1 MLKSL
6 FISSFVI
13 IDQTQVDFEE
23 GMTALTGE
31 TGAGK
36 SIIINALEQL
46 CGARA
51 SSSLVRKGCKKAVIE
66 GVFDMNDHIE
76 RILDELNI
84 ACDDDLIITKEIMD
98 NGRSTIKINYRTVTN
113 SALKQIAPCLLD
125 IHSQYQTQEIFNVK
139 NHLKILQSFMN
150 HQDDALLSEYQKYY
164 FEYKKISQKIKKL
177 EHCEITVSESSTGLW
192 EIKPNKTPLKDFEYT
207 DEIIDSLEDELRM
220 MKNYE
225 SMHGYMTAFNEA
237 MSERQGALSQINDAL
252 GALGHMSDSETFSSL
267 YDEFYNEYYSMQ
279 DIVDRI
285 ETAFDSIDFDEYR
298 FNELQ
303 EELFTI
309 HRLQRKYGY
318 SCDDIY
324 QAQTELKEKLDASL
338 NREDVLADLNKQ
350 KDQSYKLAYQV
361 AEKLTALRE
370 EQGNIF
376 VDALEKELQDLYLP
390 NAKLKIDIKE
400 CNLNDTGKDD
410 ITFMVSM
417 NKGQAFTPLNETASG
432 GEISRLMLAIKTITM
447 SKTDINTLVF
457 DEIDTGV
464 SGKVADAIGQ
474 KMHSIALN
482 NQVLCITHLPQVA
495 IHADHHYAIKKQ
507 TQDEETYSSL
517 AVLDED
523 ERIEEIAKMLSGDVI
538 TPEAIENAKRLL
550 QG

>member
-13 IDQTQVDFEE
+13 IDQTTVDFDE

-51 SSSLVRKGCKKAVIE
+51 SSSLVRKGSKKAVIE
-66 GVFDMNDHIE
+66 GVFDMNDSIQK
-76 RILDELNI
+76 ILDELNI
-84 ACDDDLIITKEIMD
+84 DGDDDLIITKEILV

-113 SALKQIAPCLLD
+113 SALKRVAPYLLD

-150 HQDDALLSEYQKYY
+150 HQDDSLLSEYHKHY

-177 EHCEITVSESSTGLW
+177 EQEDLSDERIEYYQKQYD
-192 EIKPNKTPLKDFEYT
+192 ELKDFEYT
-207 DEIIDSLEDELRM
+207 DEIIDQLEEELRM

-225 SMHGYMTAFNEA
+225 SMHKYMTDFNGA
-237 MSERQGALSQINDAL
+237 MSDKQGALNQINDAL
-252 GALGHMSDSETFSSL
+252 SALGHMNDTESFSAL
-267 YDEFYNEYYSMQ
+267 YDEFYNQYYSMQ

-318 SCDDIY
+318 SVDDIY
-324 QAQTELKEKLDASL
+324 QSQTELKEKLDAAL

-350 KDQSYKLAYQV
+350 KDQAYHEAYQI
-361 AEKLTALRE
+361 ASKLTSLRE
-370 EQGNIF
+370 EQGLIF
-376 VDALEKELQDLYLP
+376 VDALEKELKDLYLP
-390 NAKLKIDIKE
+390 DAKLKVDIKE
-400 CNLNDTGKDD
+400 CSLSDTGKDD

-447 SKTDINTLVF
+447 NQNQMNTLVF

-464 SGKVADAIGQ
+464 SGKVADAIGL
-474 KMHSIALN
+474 KMHSISLN

-495 IHADHHYAIKKQ
+495 IHADHHYAIKKLSH
-507 TQDEETYSSL
+507 DEETYSTL
-517 AVLDED
+517 AVLSED
-523 ERIEEIAKMLSGDVI
+523 ERIEEIAKMLSGDVV
-538 TPEAIENAKRLL
+538 TAEAIDNAKRLL
-550 QG
+550 HG

>member
-1 MLKSL
+1 
-6 FISSFVI
+6 
-13 IDQTQVDFEE
+13 
-23 GMTALTGE
+23 
-31 TGAGK
+31 
-36 SIIINALEQL
+36 
-46 CGARA
+46 
-51 SSSLVRKGCKKAVIE
+51 
-66 GVFDMNDHIE
+66 
-76 RILDELNI
+76 
-84 ACDDDLIITKEIMD
+84 
-98 NGRSTIKINYRTVTN
+98 
-113 SALKQIAPCLLD
+113 
-125 IHSQYQTQEIFNVK
+125 
-139 NHLKILQSFMN
+139 MN
-150 HQDDALLSEYQKYY
+150 HQDDSLLSEYQKYY

-177 EHCEITVSESSTGLW
+177 EQEDLSDERIEYYQKQYD
-192 EIKPNKTPLKDFEYT
+192 ELKDFEYT
-207 DEIIDSLEDELRM
+207 DEMIDDLEEELKM

-225 SMHGYMTAFNEA
+225 SMHGYMNTFNEA
-237 MSERQGALSQINDAL
+237 MSERQGALSQINEAI
-252 GALGHMSDSETFSSL
+252 GALGHMSDNETFSSL
-267 YDEFYNEYYSMQ
+267 YDEFYNQYYSMQ

-318 SCDDIY
+318 SVDDIY
-324 QAQTELKEKLDASL
+324 QAQTELKEKLEASL

-350 KDQSYKLAYQV
+350 KDKAYQE
-361 AEKLTALRE
+361 AYQIATKLTSLRE
-370 EQGNIF
+370 EQGLLF
-376 VDALEKELQDLYLP
+376 VETLEKELKDLYLP
-390 NAKLKIDIKE
+390 DAKLKVDIKE

-432 GEISRLMLAIKTITM
+432 GEISRLMLGIKTITM
-447 SKTDINTLVF
+447 NQNQMNTLVF

-474 KMHSIALN
+474 KMHSISLN

-495 IHADHHYAIKKQ
+495 IHADHHYAIKKL
-507 TQDEETYSSL
+507 TKDDETFSTL
-517 AVLDED
+517 AVLGED

-538 TPEAIENAKRLL
+538 TPEAIDNAKRLL

>member
-13 IDQTQVDFEE
+13 IDQTTVDFDE

-36 SIIINALEQL
+36 SIVINALEQL

-51 SSSLVRKGCKKAVIE
+51 SSSLVRKGSKKAVIE
-66 GVFDMNDHIE
+66 GVFDMNDSIQK
-76 RILDELNI
+76 ILDELNI
-84 ACDDDLIITKEIMD
+84 DGDDDLIITKEILD

-113 SALKQIAPCLLD
+113 SALKQVAPYLLD

-150 HQDDALLSEYQKYY
+150 HQDDSLLSEYHKHY

-177 EHCEITVSESSTGLW
+177 EQEDLSDERIEYYQKQYD
-192 EIKPNKTPLKDFEYT
+192 ELKDFEYT
-207 DEIIDSLEDELRM
+207 DEIIDQLEEELRM

-225 SMHGYMTAFNEA
+225 SMHKYMTDFNGA
-237 MSERQGALSQINDAL
+237 MSDKQGALNQINDAL
-252 GALGHMSDSETFSSL
+252 SALGHMNDTESFSAL
-267 YDEFYNEYYSMQ
+267 YDEFYNQYYSMQ

-318 SCDDIY
+318 SVDDIY
-324 QAQTELKEKLDASL
+324 QAQTELKEKLDAAL

-350 KDQSYKLAYQV
+350 KDQAYHEAYQI
-361 AEKLTALRE
+361 ASKLTSLRE
-370 EQGNIF
+370 EQGLIF
-376 VDALEKELQDLYLP
+376 VDALEKELKDLYLP
-390 NAKLKIDIKE
+390 DAKLKVDIKE
-400 CNLNDTGKDD
+400 CSLSDTGKDD

-447 SKTDINTLVF
+447 NQNQMNTLVF

-464 SGKVADAIGQ
+464 SGKVADAIGL
-474 KMHSIALN
+474 KMHSISLN

-495 IHADHHYAIKKQ
+495 IHADHHYAIKKLSH
-507 TQDEETYSSL
+507 DEETYSTL
-517 AVLDED
+517 AVLSED
-523 ERIEEIAKMLSGDVI
+523 ERIEEIAKMLSGDVV
-538 TPEAIENAKRLL
+538 TAEAIDNAKRLL
-550 QG
+550 HG

>member
-13 IDQTQVDFEE
+13 IDQTTVDFDE

-51 SSSLVRKGCKKAVIE
+51 SSSLVRKGSKKAVIE
-66 GVFDMNDHIE
+66 GVFDMNDSIQKV
-76 RILDELNI
+76 LDELNI
-84 ACDDDLIITKEIMD
+84 DGDDDLIITKEILD

-113 SALKQIAPCLLD
+113 SALKQVAPYLLD

-150 HQDDALLSEYQKYY
+150 HQDDSLLSEYHKHY

-177 EHCEITVSESSTGLW
+177 EQEDLSDERIEYYQKQYD
-192 EIKPNKTPLKDFEYT
+192 ELKDFEYT
-207 DEIIDSLEDELRM
+207 DEIIDQLEEELRM

-225 SMHGYMTAFNEA
+225 SMHKYMTDFNEA
-237 MSERQGALSQINDAL
+237 MSDKQGALNQINDAL
-252 GALGHMSDSETFSSL
+252 SALGHMNDTESFSAL
-267 YDEFYNEYYSMQ
+267 YDEFYNQYYSMQ
-279 DIVDRI
+279 DIVDCI

-318 SCDDIY
+318 SVDDIY
-324 QAQTELKEKLDASL
+324 QAQTELKEKLDAAL

-350 KDQSYKLAYQV
+350 KDQAYHEAYQI
-361 AEKLTALRE
+361 ASKLTSLRE
-370 EQGNIF
+370 EQGLIF
-376 VDALEKELQDLYLP
+376 VDTLEKELKDLYLP
-390 NAKLKIDIKE
+390 DAKLKVDIKE
-400 CNLNDTGKDD
+400 CSLSDTGKDD

-447 SKTDINTLVF
+447 NQNQMNTLVF

-464 SGKVADAIGQ
+464 SGKVADAIGL
-474 KMHSIALN
+474 KMHSISLN

-495 IHADHHYAIKKQ
+495 IHADHHYAIKKSSH
-507 TQDEETYSSL
+507 DEETYSTL
-517 AVLDED
+517 AVLSED
-523 ERIEEIAKMLSGDVI
+523 ERIEEIAKMLSGDVV
-538 TPEAIENAKRLL
+538 TAEAIDNAKRLL
-550 QG
+550 HG

>member
-13 IDQTQVDFEE
+13 IDQTTVDFDE
-23 GMTALTGE
+23 GMMVLTGE

-51 SSSLVRKGCKKAVIE
+51 SSSLVRKGSKKAVIE
-66 GVFDMNDHIE
+66 GVFDMNDSIQK
-76 RILDELNI
+76 ILDELNI
-84 ACDDDLIITKEIMD
+84 DGDDDLIITKEILD

-113 SALKQIAPCLLD
+113 SALKQVAPYLLD

-150 HQDDALLSEYQKYY
+150 HQDDSLLSEYHKHY

-177 EHCEITVSESSTGLW
+177 EQEDLSDERIEYYQKQYD
-192 EIKPNKTPLKDFEYT
+192 ELKDFEYT
-207 DEIIDSLEDELRM
+207 DEIIDQLEEELRM

-225 SMHGYMTAFNEA
+225 SMHKYMTDFNEA
-237 MSERQGALSQINDAL
+237 MSDKQGALNQINDAL
-252 GALGHMSDSETFSSL
+252 SALGHMNDTESFSAL
-267 YDEFYNEYYSMQ
+267 YDEFYNQYYSMQ

-285 ETAFDSIDFDEYR
+285 GTAFDSIDFDEYR

-318 SCDDIY
+318 SVDDIY
-324 QAQTELKEKLDASL
+324 QAQTELKEKLDAAL

-350 KDQSYKLAYQV
+350 KDQAYHEAYQI
-361 AEKLTALRE
+361 ASKLTSLRE
-370 EQGNIF
+370 EQGLIF
-376 VDALEKELQDLYLP
+376 VDTLEKELKDLYLP
-390 NAKLKIDIKE
+390 DAKLKVDIKE
-400 CNLNDTGKDD
+400 CSLSDTGKDD

-447 SKTDINTLVF
+447 NQNQMNTLVF

-464 SGKVADAIGQ
+464 SGKVADAIGL
-474 KMHSIALN
+474 KMHSISLN

-495 IHADHHYAIKKQ
+495 IHADHHYAIKKSSH
-507 TQDEETYSSL
+507 DEETYSTL
-517 AVLDED
+517 AVLSED
-523 ERIEEIAKMLSGDVI
+523 ERIEEIAKMLSGDVV
-538 TPEAIENAKRLL
+538 TAEAIDNAKRLL
-550 QG
+550 HG

>member
-13 IDQTQVDFEE
+13 IDQTTVDFDE

-51 SSSLVRKGCKKAVIE
+51 SSSLVRKGSKKAVIE
-66 GVFDMNDHIE
+66 GVFDMNDSIQK
-76 RILDELNI
+76 ILDELNI
-84 ACDDDLIITKEIMD
+84 DGDDDLIITKEILD

-113 SALKQIAPCLLD
+113 SALKQVAPYLLD

-150 HQDDALLSEYQKYY
+150 HQDDSLLSEYHKHY

-177 EHCEITVSESSTGLW
+177 EQEDLSDERIEYYQKQYD
-192 EIKPNKTPLKDFEYT
+192 ELKDFEYT
-207 DEIIDSLEDELRM
+207 DEIIDQLEEELRM

-225 SMHGYMTAFNEA
+225 SMHKYMTDFNEA
-237 MSERQGALSQINDAL
+237 MSDKQGALNQINDAL
-252 GALGHMSDSETFSSL
+252 SALGHMNDTESFSAL
-267 YDEFYNEYYSMQ
+267 YDEFYNQYYSMQ

-285 ETAFDSIDFDEYR
+285 GTAFDSIDFDEYR

-318 SCDDIY
+318 SVDDIY
-324 QAQTELKEKLDASL
+324 QAQTELKEKLDAAL

-350 KDQSYKLAYQV
+350 KDQAYHEAYQI
-361 AEKLTALRE
+361 ASKLTSLRE
-370 EQGNIF
+370 EQGLIF
-376 VDALEKELQDLYLP
+376 VDTLEKELKDLYLP
-390 NAKLKIDIKE
+390 DAKLKVDIKE
-400 CNLNDTGKDD
+400 CSLSDIGKDD

-432 GEISRLMLAIKTITM
+432 GEISRLMLGIKTITM
-447 SKTDINTLVF
+447 NQNQMNTLVF

-464 SGKVADAIGQ
+464 SGKVADAIGL
-474 KMHSIALN
+474 KMHSISLN

-495 IHADHHYAIKKQ
+495 IHADHHYAIKKSSH
-507 TQDEETYSSL
+507 DEETYSTL
-517 AVLDED
+517 AVLSED
-523 ERIEEIAKMLSGDVI
+523 ERIEEIAKMLSGDVV
-538 TPEAIENAKRLL
+538 TAEAIDNAKRLL
-550 QG
+550 HG

>member
-13 IDQTQVDFEE
+13 IDQTTVDFDE

-51 SSSLVRKGCKKAVIE
+51 SSSLVRKGSKKAVIE
-66 GVFDMNDHIE
+66 GVFDMNDSIQK
-76 RILDELNI
+76 ILDELNI
-84 ACDDDLIITKEIMD
+84 DGDDDLIITKEILD

-113 SALKQIAPCLLD
+113 SALKQVAPYLLD

-150 HQDDALLSEYQKYY
+150 HQDGSLLSEYHKHY

-177 EHCEITVSESSTGLW
+177 EQEDLSDERIEYYQKQYD
-192 EIKPNKTPLKDFEYT
+192 ELKDFEYT
-207 DEIIDSLEDELRM
+207 DEIIDQLEEELRM

-225 SMHGYMTAFNEA
+225 SMHKYMTDFNEA
-237 MSERQGALSQINDAL
+237 MSDKQGALNQINDAL
-252 GALGHMSDSETFSSL
+252 SALGHMNDTESFSAL
-267 YDEFYNEYYSMQ
+267 YDEFYNQYYSMQ

-318 SCDDIY
+318 SVDDIY
-324 QAQTELKEKLDASL
+324 QAQTELKEKLDAAL

-350 KDQSYKLAYQV
+350 KNQAYHEAYQI
-361 AEKLTALRE
+361 ASKLTSLRE
-370 EQGNIF
+370 EQGLIF
-376 VDALEKELQDLYLP
+376 VDTLEKELKDLYLP
-390 NAKLKIDIKE
+390 DAKLKVDIKE
-400 CNLNDTGKDD
+400 CSLSDTGKDD

-447 SKTDINTLVF
+447 NQNQMNTLVF

-464 SGKVADAIGQ
+464 SGKVADAIGL
-474 KMHSIALN
+474 KMHSISLN

-495 IHADHHYAIKKQ
+495 IHADHHYAIKKSSH
-507 TQDEETYSSL
+507 DEETYSTL
-517 AVLDED
+517 AVLSED
-523 ERIEEIAKMLSGDVI
+523 ERIEEIAKMLSGDVV
-538 TPEAIENAKRLL
+538 TAEAIDNAKRLL
-550 QG
+550 HG

>member
-13 IDQTQVDFEE
+13 IDQTTVDFEE

-51 SSSLVRKGCKKAVIE
+51 SSSLVRKGSKKAVIE
-66 GVFDMNDHIE
+66 GVFDMNDSIQT
-76 RILDELNI
+76 ILDELNI
-84 ACDDDLIITKEIMD
+84 EADDDLVITKEIMD

-113 SALKQIAPCLLD
+113 SALKQVAPCLLD

-150 HQDDALLSEYQKYY
+150 YQDDSLLSEYQKRY

-177 EHCEITVSESSTGLW
+177 EQEDLGDERIEYYQKQYD
-192 EIKPNKTPLKDFEYT
+192 ELKDFEYT
-207 DEIIDSLEDELRM
+207 DEMIDDLEEELKM

-225 SMHGYMTAFNEA
+225 SMHGYMNTFNEA
-237 MSERQGALSQINDAL
+237 MSERQGALSQINEAI
-252 GALGHMSDSETFSSL
+252 GALGHMSDNETFSSL
-267 YDEFYNEYYSMQ
+267 YDEFYNQYYSMQ
-279 DIVDRI
+279 DIVERI

-318 SCDDIY
+318 SVDDIY
-324 QAQTELKEKLDASL
+324 QAQTELKEKLEASL
-338 NREDVLADLNKQ
+338 NREDVLAGLNKQ
-350 KDQSYKLAYQV
+350 KDKAYQE
-361 AEKLTALRE
+361 AYQIATKLTSLRE
-370 EQGNIF
+370 EQGLLF
-376 VDALEKELQDLYLP
+376 VETLEKELKDLYLP
-390 NAKLKIDIKE
+390 DAKLKVDIRE

-432 GEISRLMLAIKTITM
+432 GEISRLMLGIKTITM
-447 SKTDINTLVF
+447 SQTNINTLVF

-474 KMHSIALN
+474 KMHSISLN

-495 IHADHHYAIKKQ
+495 IHADHHYAIKKL
-507 TQDEETYSSL
+507 TKDDETFSTL
-517 AVLDED
+517 AVLSED

-538 TPEAIENAKRLL
+538 TPEAIDNAKRLL

>member
-13 IDQTQVDFEE
+13 IDQTTVDFDE

-51 SSSLVRKGCKKAVIE
+51 SSSLVRKGSKKAVIE
-66 GVFDMNDHIE
+66 GVFDMNDSIQK
-76 RILDELNI
+76 ILDELNI
-84 ACDDDLIITKEIMD
+84 DGDDDLIITKEILD

-113 SALKQIAPCLLD
+113 SALKQVAPYLLD

-150 HQDDALLSEYQKYY
+150 HQDDSLISEYHKHY

-177 EHCEITVSESSTGLW
+177 EQEDLSDERIEYYQKQYD
-192 EIKPNKTPLKDFEYT
+192 ELKDFEYT
-207 DEIIDSLEDELRM
+207 DEIIDQLEEELRM

-225 SMHGYMTAFNEA
+225 SMHKYMTDFNGA
-237 MSERQGALSQINDAL
+237 MSDKQGALNQINDAL
-252 GALGHMSDSETFSSL
+252 SALGHMNDTESFSAL
-267 YDEFYNEYYSMQ
+267 YDEFYNQYYSMQ

-318 SCDDIY
+318 SVDDIY
-324 QAQTELKEKLDASL
+324 QAQTELKEKLDAAL

-350 KDQSYKLAYQV
+350 KDQAYHEAYQI
-361 AEKLTALRE
+361 ASKLTSLRE
-370 EQGNIF
+370 EQGLIF
-376 VDALEKELQDLYLP
+376 VDALEKELKDLYLP
-390 NAKLKIDIKE
+390 DAKLKVDIKE
-400 CNLNDTGKDD
+400 CSLSDTGKDD

-447 SKTDINTLVF
+447 NQNQMNTLVF

-464 SGKVADAIGQ
+464 SGKVADAIGL
-474 KMHSIALN
+474 KMHSISLN

-495 IHADHHYAIKKQ
+495 IHADHHYAIKKLSH
-507 TQDEETYSSL
+507 DEETYSTL
-517 AVLDED
+517 AVLSED
-523 ERIEEIAKMLSGDVI
+523 ERIEEIAKMLSGDVV
-538 TPEAIENAKRLL
+538 TAEAIDNAKRLL
-550 QG
+550 HG

>member
-13 IDQTQVDFEE
+13 IDQTTVDFDE

-51 SSSLVRKGCKKAVIE
+51 SSSLVRKGSKKAVIE
-66 GVFDMNDHIE
+66 GVFDMNDSIQK
-76 RILDELNI
+76 ILDELNI
-84 ACDDDLIITKEIMD
+84 DGDDDLIITKEILD

-113 SALKQIAPCLLD
+113 SALKQVAPYLLD

-150 HQDDALLSEYQKYY
+150 HQDDSLLSEYHKHY

-177 EHCEITVSESSTGLW
+177 EQEDLSDERIEYYQKQYD
-192 EIKPNKTPLKDFEYT
+192 ELKDFEYT
-207 DEIIDSLEDELRM
+207 DEIIDQLEEELRM

-225 SMHGYMTAFNEA
+225 SMHKYMTDFNEA
-237 MSERQGALSQINDAL
+237 MSDKQGALNQINDAL
-252 GALGHMSDSETFSSL
+252 SAIGHMNDTESFSAL
-267 YDEFYNEYYSMQ
+267 YDEFYNQYYSMQ

-285 ETAFDSIDFDEYR
+285 GTAFDSIDFDEYR

-318 SCDDIY
+318 SVDDIY
-324 QAQTELKEKLDASL
+324 QAQTELKEKLDAAL

-350 KDQSYKLAYQV
+350 KDQAYHEAYQI
-361 AEKLTALRE
+361 ASKLTSLRE
-370 EQGNIF
+370 EQGLIF
-376 VDALEKELQDLYLP
+376 VDTLEKELKDLYLP
-390 NAKLKIDIKE
+390 DAKLKVDIKE
-400 CNLNDTGKDD
+400 CSLSDTGKDD

-447 SKTDINTLVF
+447 NQNQMNTLVF

-464 SGKVADAIGQ
+464 SGKVADAIGL
-474 KMHSIALN
+474 KMHSISLN

-495 IHADHHYAIKKQ
+495 IHADHHYAIKKSSH
-507 TQDEETYSSL
+507 DEETYSTL
-517 AVLDED
+517 AVLSED
-523 ERIEEIAKMLSGDVI
+523 ERIEEIAKMLSGDVV
-538 TPEAIENAKRLL
+538 TAEAIDNAKRLL
-550 QG
+550 HG

>member
-13 IDQTQVDFEE
+13 IDQTTVDFDE

-51 SSSLVRKGCKKAVIE
+51 SSSLVRKGSKKAVIE
-66 GVFDMNDHIE
+66 GVFDMNDSIQKV
-76 RILDELNI
+76 LDELNI
-84 ACDDDLIITKEIMD
+84 DGDDDLIITKEILD

-113 SALKQIAPCLLD
+113 SALKQVAPYLLD

-150 HQDDALLSEYQKYY
+150 HQDDSLLSEYHKHY

-177 EHCEITVSESSTGLW
+177 EQEDLSDERIEYYQKQYD
-192 EIKPNKTPLKDFEYT
+192 ELKDFEYT
-207 DEIIDSLEDELRM
+207 DEIIDQLEEELRM

-225 SMHGYMTAFNEA
+225 SMHKYMTDFNEA
-237 MSERQGALSQINDAL
+237 MSDKQGALNQINDAL
-252 GALGHMSDSETFSSL
+252 SALGHMNDTESFSAL
-267 YDEFYNEYYSMQ
+267 YDEFYNQYYSMQ

-285 ETAFDSIDFDEYR
+285 ETSFDSIDFDEYR

-318 SCDDIY
+318 SVDDIY
-324 QAQTELKEKLDASL
+324 QAQTELKEKLDAAL

-350 KDQSYKLAYQV
+350 KDQAYHEAYQI
-361 AEKLTALRE
+361 ASKLTSLRE
-370 EQGNIF
+370 EQGLIF
-376 VDALEKELQDLYLP
+376 VDTLEKELKDLYLP
-390 NAKLKIDIKE
+390 DAKLKVDIKE
-400 CNLNDTGKDD
+400 CSLSDTGKDD

-447 SKTDINTLVF
+447 NQNQMNTLVF

-464 SGKVADAIGQ
+464 SGKVADAIGL
-474 KMHSIALN
+474 KMHSISLN

-495 IHADHHYAIKKQ
+495 IHADHHYAIKKSSH
-507 TQDEETYSSL
+507 DEETYSTL
-517 AVLDED
+517 AVLSED
-523 ERIEEIAKMLSGDVI
+523 ERIEEIAKMLSGDVV
-538 TPEAIENAKRLL
+538 TAEAIDNAKRLL
-550 QG
+550 HG

>member
-13 IDQTQVDFEE
+13 IDQTTVDFEE

-51 SSSLVRKGCKKAVIE
+51 SSSLVRKGSKKAVIE
-66 GVFDMNDHIE
+66 GVFDMNDSIQT
-76 RILDELNI
+76 ILDELNI
-84 ACDDDLIITKEIMD
+84 EADDDDDLVITKEIMD

-113 SALKQIAPCLLD
+113 SALKQVAPCLLD

-139 NHLKILQSFMN
+139 NHLKILQLFMN
-150 HQDDALLSEYQKYY
+150 HQDDSLLSEYQKYY

-177 EHCEITVSESSTGLW
+177 EQEDLSDERIEYYQKQYD
-192 EIKPNKTPLKDFEYT
+192 ELKDFEYT
-207 DEIIDSLEDELRM
+207 DEMIDDLEEELKM

-225 SMHGYMTAFNEA
+225 SMHGYMNSFNEA
-237 MSERQGALSQINDAL
+237 MSERQGALSQINEAV
-252 GALGHMSDSETFSSL
+252 GALGHMSDNETFSSL
-267 YDEFYNEYYSMQ
+267 YDEFYNQYYSMQ

-318 SCDDIY
+318 SVDDIY
-324 QAQTELKEKLDASL
+324 QAQTELKEKLEASL

-350 KDQSYKLAYQV
+350 KDKAYQE
-361 AEKLTALRE
+361 AYQIATKLTSLRE
-370 EQGNIF
+370 EQGLLF
-376 VDALEKELQDLYLP
+376 VETLEKELKDLYLP
-390 NAKLKIDIKE
+390 DAKLKVDIKE
-400 CNLNDTGKDD
+400 CNLNDIGKDN

-432 GEISRLMLAIKTITM
+432 GEISRLMLGIKTITM
-447 SKTDINTLVF
+447 NQNQMNTLVF

-474 KMHSIALN
+474 KMHSISLN

-495 IHADHHYAIKKQ
+495 IHADHHYAIKKL
-507 TQDEETYSSL
+507 TKDDETFSTL
-517 AVLDED
+517 AVLSED

-538 TPEAIENAKRLL
+538 TPEAIDNAKRLL

>member
-13 IDQTQVDFEE
+13 IDQTTVDFKE

-51 SSSLVRKGCKKAVIE
+51 SSSLVRKGSKKAVIE
-66 GVFDMNDHIE
+66 GVFDMNDSIQS
-76 RILDELNI
+76 ILDELNI
-84 ACDDDLIITKEIMD
+84 EADDDLVITKEIMD

-113 SALKQIAPCLLD
+113 SALKQVAPCLLD
-125 IHSQYQTQEIFNVK
+125 IHSQYQTQEIFSVK

-150 HQDDALLSEYQKYY
+150 HQDDSLLSEYQKHY
-164 FEYKKISQKIKKL
+164 FEYKKISQKIRKL
-177 EHCEITVSESSTGLW
+177 EQEDLSDERIEYYQKQYD
-192 EIKPNKTPLKDFEYT
+192 ELKDFEYT
-207 DEIIDSLEDELRM
+207 DEMIDDLEEELRM

-225 SMHGYMTAFNEA
+225 SMHGYMNTFNEA
-237 MSERQGALSQINDAL
+237 MSERQGALSQINEAL
-252 GALGHMSDSETFSSL
+252 GALGHMSDNETFSSL
-267 YDEFYNEYYSMQ
+267 YDEFYNQYYSMQ

-318 SCDDIY
+318 SVDDIY
-324 QAQTELKEKLDASL
+324 QAQTELKEKLEASL

-350 KDQSYKLAYQV
+350 KEESYQAAYKV
-361 AEKLTALRE
+361 AQKLTALRE
-370 EQGNIF
+370 EQGFIF
-376 VDALEKELQDLYLP
+376 VDVLEKELKDLYLP
-390 NAKLKIDIKE
+390 DAKLKVDIKE
-400 CNLNDTGKDD
+400 CNLNDTGKDE

-432 GEISRLMLAIKTITM
+432 GEISRLMLGIKTITM
-447 SKTDINTLVF
+447 NQNQMNTLVF

-474 KMHSIALN
+474 KMHSISLN

-495 IHADHHYAIKKQ
+495 IHADHHYAIKKL
-507 TQDEETYSSL
+507 TKDDETFSTL
-517 AVLDED
+517 AVLSKD

-538 TPEAIENAKRLL
+538 TPEAIDNAKRLL

>member
-13 IDQTQVDFEE
+13 IDQTTVDFDE

-51 SSSLVRKGCKKAVIE
+51 SSSLVRKGSKKAVIE
-66 GVFDMNDHIE
+66 GVFDMNDSIQK
-76 RILDELNI
+76 ILDELNI
-84 ACDDDLIITKEIMD
+84 DGDDDLIITKEILD
-98 NGRSTIKINYRTVTN
+98 SGRSTIKINYRTVTN
-113 SALKQIAPCLLD
+113 SALKQVAPYLLD

-150 HQDDALLSEYQKYY
+150 HQDDSLLSEYHKHY

-177 EHCEITVSESSTGLW
+177 EQEDLSDERIEYYQKQYD
-192 EIKPNKTPLKDFEYT
+192 ELKDFEYT
-207 DEIIDSLEDELRM
+207 DEIIDQLEEELRM

-225 SMHGYMTAFNEA
+225 SMHKYMTDFNEA
-237 MSERQGALSQINDAL
+237 MSDKQGALNQINDAL
-252 GALGHMSDSETFSSL
+252 SALGHMNDTESFSAL
-267 YDEFYNEYYSMQ
+267 YDEFYNQYYSMQ

-285 ETAFDSIDFDEYR
+285 GTAFDSIDFDEYR

-318 SCDDIY
+318 SVDDIY
-324 QAQTELKEKLDASL
+324 QAQTELKEKLDAAL

-350 KDQSYKLAYQV
+350 KDQAYHEAYQI
-361 AEKLTALRE
+361 ASKLTSLRE
-370 EQGNIF
+370 EQGLIF
-376 VDALEKELQDLYLP
+376 VDTLEKELKDLYLP
-390 NAKLKIDIKE
+390 DAKLKVDIKE
-400 CNLNDTGKDD
+400 CSLSDTGKDD

-447 SKTDINTLVF
+447 NQNQMNTLVF

-464 SGKVADAIGQ
+464 SGKVADAIGL
-474 KMHSIALN
+474 KMHSISLN

-495 IHADHHYAIKKQ
+495 IHADHHYAIKKSSH
-507 TQDEETYSSL
+507 DEETYSTL
-517 AVLDED
+517 AVLSED
-523 ERIEEIAKMLSGDVI
+523 ERIEEIAKMLSGDVV
-538 TPEAIENAKRLL
+538 TAEAIDNAKRLL
-550 QG
+550 HG

>member
-13 IDQTQVDFEE
+13 IDQTTVDFDE

-51 SSSLVRKGCKKAVIE
+51 SSSLVRKGSKKAVIE
-66 GVFDMNDHIE
+66 GVFDMNNSIQK
-76 RILDELNI
+76 ILDELNI
-84 ACDDDLIITKEIMD
+84 DGDDDLIITKEILD

-113 SALKQIAPCLLD
+113 SALKQVAPYLLD

-150 HQDDALLSEYQKYY
+150 HQDDSLLSEYHKHY

-177 EHCEITVSESSTGLW
+177 EQEDLSDERIEYYQKQYD
-192 EIKPNKTPLKDFEYT
+192 ELKDFEYT
-207 DEIIDSLEDELRM
+207 DEIIDQLEEELRM

-225 SMHGYMTAFNEA
+225 SMHKYMTDFNGA
-237 MSERQGALSQINDAL
+237 MSDKQGALNQINDAL
-252 GALGHMSDSETFSSL
+252 SALGHMNDTESFSAL
-267 YDEFYNEYYSMQ
+267 YDEFYNQYYSMQ

-318 SCDDIY
+318 SVDDIY
-324 QAQTELKEKLDASL
+324 QAQTELKEKLDAAL

-350 KDQSYKLAYQV
+350 KDQAYHEAYQI
-361 AEKLTALRE
+361 ASKLTSLRE
-370 EQGNIF
+370 EQGLIF
-376 VDALEKELQDLYLP
+376 VDALEKELKDLYLP
-390 NAKLKIDIKE
+390 DAKLKVDIKE
-400 CNLNDTGKDD
+400 CSLSDTGKDD

-447 SKTDINTLVF
+447 NQNQMNTLVF

-464 SGKVADAIGQ
+464 SGKVADAIGL
-474 KMHSIALN
+474 KMHSISLN

-495 IHADHHYAIKKQ
+495 IHADHHYAIKKLSH
-507 TQDEETYSSL
+507 DEETYSTL
-517 AVLDED
+517 AVLSED
-523 ERIEEIAKMLSGDVI
+523 ERIEEIAKMLSGDVV
-538 TPEAIENAKRLL
+538 TAEAIDNAKRLL
-550 QG
+550 HG

>member
-13 IDQTQVDFEE
+13 IDQTTVDFDE

-51 SSSLVRKGCKKAVIE
+51 SSSLVRKGSKKAVIE
-66 GVFDMNDHIE
+66 GVFDMNDSIQK
-76 RILDELNI
+76 ILDELNI
-84 ACDDDLIITKEIMD
+84 DGDDDLIITKEILD

-113 SALKQIAPCLLD
+113 SALKQVAPYLLD

-150 HQDDALLSEYQKYY
+150 HQDDSLLSEYHKHY

-177 EHCEITVSESSTGLW
+177 EQEDLSDERIEYYQKQYD
-192 EIKPNKTPLKDFEYT
+192 ELKDFEYT
-207 DEIIDSLEDELRM
+207 DEIIDQLEEELRM

-225 SMHGYMTAFNEA
+225 SMHKYMTDFNEA
-237 MSERQGALSQINDAL
+237 MSDKQGALNQINDAL
-252 GALGHMSDSETFSSL
+252 SALGHMNDTESFSAL
-267 YDEFYNEYYSMQ
+267 YDEFYNQYYSMQ

-285 ETAFDSIDFDEYR
+285 GTAFDSIDFDEYR

-318 SCDDIY
+318 SVDDIY
-324 QAQTELKEKLDASL
+324 QAQTELKEKLDAAL

-350 KDQSYKLAYQV
+350 KDQAYHEAYQI
-361 AEKLTALRE
+361 ASKLTSLRE
-370 EQGNIF
+370 EQGLIF
-376 VDALEKELQDLYLP
+376 VDTLEKELKDLYLP
-390 NAKLKIDIKE
+390 DAKLKVDIKE
-400 CNLNDTGKDD
+400 CSLSDTGKDD

-447 SKTDINTLVF
+447 NQNQMNTLVF
-457 DEIDTGV
+457 DEIDTGM
-464 SGKVADAIGQ
+464 SGKVADAIGL
-474 KMHSIALN
+474 KMHSISLN

-495 IHADHHYAIKKQ
+495 IHADHHYAIKKSSH
-507 TQDEETYSSL
+507 DEETYSTL
-517 AVLDED
+517 AVLSED
-523 ERIEEIAKMLSGDVI
+523 ERIEEIAKMLSGDVV
-538 TPEAIENAKRLL
+538 TAEAIDNAKRLL
-550 QG
+550 HG

>member
-13 IDQTQVDFEE
+13 IDQTTVDFDE

-51 SSSLVRKGCKKAVIE
+51 SSSLVRKGSKKAVIE
-66 GVFDMNDHIE
+66 GVFDMNDSIQK
-76 RILDELNI
+76 ILDELNI
-84 ACDDDLIITKEIMD
+84 DGDDDLIITKEILD

-113 SALKQIAPCLLD
+113 SALKQVAPYLLD

-150 HQDDALLSEYQKYY
+150 HQDDSLLSEYHKHY

-177 EHCEITVSESSTGLW
+177 EQEDLSDERIEYYQKQYD
-192 EIKPNKTPLKDFEYT
+192 ELKDFEYT
-207 DEIIDSLEDELRM
+207 DEIIDQLEEELRM

-225 SMHGYMTAFNEA
+225 SMHKYMTDFNED
-237 MSERQGALSQINDAL
+237 MSDKQGALNQINDAL
-252 GALGHMSDSETFSSL
+252 SALGHMNDTESFSAL
-267 YDEFYNEYYSMQ
+267 YDEFYNQYYSMQ

-285 ETAFDSIDFDEYR
+285 GTAFDSIDFDEYR

-318 SCDDIY
+318 SVDDIY
-324 QAQTELKEKLDASL
+324 QAQTELKEKLDAAL

-350 KDQSYKLAYQV
+350 KDQAYHEAYQI
-361 AEKLTALRE
+361 ASKLTSLRE
-370 EQGNIF
+370 EQGLIF
-376 VDALEKELQDLYLP
+376 VDTLEKELKDLYLP
-390 NAKLKIDIKE
+390 DAKLKVDIKE
-400 CNLNDTGKDD
+400 CSLSDTGKDD

-447 SKTDINTLVF
+447 NQNQMNTLVF

-464 SGKVADAIGQ
+464 SGKVADAIGL
-474 KMHSIALN
+474 KMHSISLN

-495 IHADHHYAIKKQ
+495 IHADHHYAIKKSSH
-507 TQDEETYSSL
+507 DEETYSTL
-517 AVLDED
+517 AVLSED
-523 ERIEEIAKMLSGDVI
+523 ERIEEIAKMLSGDVV
-538 TPEAIENAKRLL
+538 TAEAIDNAKRLL
-550 QG
+550 HG

>member
-13 IDQTQVDFEE
+13 IDQTTVDFDE

-51 SSSLVRKGCKKAVIE
+51 SSSLVRKGSKKAVIE
-66 GVFDMNDHIE
+66 GVFDMNDSIQK
-76 RILDELNI
+76 ILDELNI
-84 ACDDDLIITKEIMD
+84 DGDDDLIITKEILD

-113 SALKQIAPCLLD
+113 SALKQVAPYLLD

-150 HQDDALLSEYQKYY
+150 HPDDSLLSEYHKHY

-177 EHCEITVSESSTGLW
+177 EQEDLSDERIEYYQKQYD
-192 EIKPNKTPLKDFEYT
+192 ELKDFEYT
-207 DEIIDSLEDELRM
+207 DEIINQLEEELRM

-225 SMHGYMTAFNEA
+225 SMHKYMTDFNGA
-237 MSERQGALSQINDAL
+237 MSDKQGALNQINDAL
-252 GALGHMSDSETFSSL
+252 SALGHMNDTESFSAL
-267 YDEFYNEYYSMQ
+267 YDEFYNQYYSMQ

-318 SCDDIY
+318 SVDDIY
-324 QAQTELKEKLDASL
+324 QAQTELKEKLDAAL

-350 KDQSYKLAYQV
+350 KDQAYHEAYQI
-361 AEKLTALRE
+361 ASKLTSLRE
-370 EQGNIF
+370 EQGLIF
-376 VDALEKELQDLYLP
+376 VDALEKELKDLYLP
-390 NAKLKIDIKE
+390 DAKLKVDIKE
-400 CNLNDTGKDD
+400 CSLSDTGKDD

-447 SKTDINTLVF
+447 NQNQMNTLVF

-464 SGKVADAIGQ
+464 SGKVADAIGL
-474 KMHSIALN
+474 KMHSISLN

-495 IHADHHYAIKKQ
+495 IHADHHYAIKKLSHG
-507 TQDEETYSSL
+507 EETYSTL
-517 AVLDED
+517 AVLSED
-523 ERIEEIAKMLSGDVI
+523 ERIEEIAKMLSGDVV
-538 TPEAIENAKRLL
+538 TAEAIDNAKRLL
-550 QG
+550 HG

>member
-13 IDQTQVDFEE
+13 IDQTTVDFDE

-51 SSSLVRKGCKKAVIE
+51 SSSLVRKGSKKAVIE
-66 GVFDMNDHIE
+66 GVFDMNDSIQK
-76 RILDELNI
+76 ILDELNI
-84 ACDDDLIITKEIMD
+84 DGDDDLIITKEILD

-113 SALKQIAPCLLD
+113 SALKQVAPYLLD

-150 HQDDALLSEYQKYY
+150 HQDDSLLSEYHKHY

-177 EHCEITVSESSTGLW
+177 EQEDLSDERIEYYQKQYD
-192 EIKPNKTPLKDFEYT
+192 ELKDFEYT
-207 DEIIDSLEDELRM
+207 DEIIDQLEEELRM

-225 SMHGYMTAFNEA
+225 SMHKYMTDFNEA
-237 MSERQGALSQINDAL
+237 MSDKQGALNQINDAL
-252 GALGHMSDSETFSSL
+252 SALGHMNDTESFSAL
-267 YDEFYNEYYSMQ
+267 YDEFYNQYYSMQ

-285 ETAFDSIDFDEYR
+285 GTAFDSIDFDEYR

-318 SCDDIY
+318 SVDDIY
-324 QAQTELKEKLDASL
+324 QAQTELKEKLDAAL

-350 KDQSYKLAYQV
+350 KDQAYHEAYQI
-361 AEKLTALRE
+361 ASKLTSLRE
-370 EQGNIF
+370 EQGLIF
-376 VDALEKELQDLYLP
+376 VDTLEKELKDLYLP
-390 NAKLKIDIKE
+390 DAKLKVDIKE
-400 CNLNDTGKDD
+400 CSLSDTGKDD

-417 NKGQAFTPLNETASG
+417 NKGQAFTPLNETVSG

-447 SKTDINTLVF
+447 NQNQMNTLVF

-464 SGKVADAIGQ
+464 SGKVADAIGL
-474 KMHSIALN
+474 KMHSISLN

-495 IHADHHYAIKKQ
+495 IHADHHYAIKKSSH
-507 TQDEETYSSL
+507 DEETYSTL
-517 AVLDED
+517 AVLSED
-523 ERIEEIAKMLSGDVI
+523 ERIEEIAKMLSGDVV
-538 TPEAIENAKRLL
+538 TAEAIDNAKRLL
-550 QG
+550 HG

>member
-13 IDQTQVDFEE
+13 IDQTTVDFDE

-51 SSSLVRKGCKKAVIE
+51 SSSLVRKGSKKAVIE
-66 GVFDMNDHIE
+66 GVFDMNDSIQK
-76 RILDELNI
+76 ILDELNI
-84 ACDDDLIITKEIMD
+84 DGDDDLIITKEILD

-113 SALKQIAPCLLD
+113 SALKQVAPYLLD

-150 HQDDALLSEYQKYY
+150 HQDDSLLSEYHKHY

-177 EHCEITVSESSTGLW
+177 EQEDLSDERIEYYQKQYD
-192 EIKPNKTPLKDFEYT
+192 ELKDFEYT
-207 DEIIDSLEDELRM
+207 DEIIDQLEEELRM

-225 SMHGYMTAFNEA
+225 SMHKYMTDFNGA
-237 MSERQGALSQINDAL
+237 MSDKQGALNQINDAL
-252 GALGHMSDSETFSSL
+252 SALGHMNDTESFSAL
-267 YDEFYNEYYSMQ
+267 YDEFYNQYYSMQ

-318 SCDDIY
+318 SVDDIY
-324 QAQTELKEKLDASL
+324 QAQTELKEKLDAAL

-350 KDQSYKLAYQV
+350 KDQAYHEAYQI
-361 AEKLTALRE
+361 ASKLTSLRE
-370 EQGNIF
+370 EQGLIF
-376 VDALEKELQDLYLP
+376 VDALEKELKDLYLP
-390 NAKLKIDIKE
+390 DAKLKVDIKE
-400 CNLNDTGKDD
+400 CSLSDTGKDD

-417 NKGQAFTPLNETASG
+417 NKGQAFTSLNETASG

-447 SKTDINTLVF
+447 NQNQMNTLVF

-464 SGKVADAIGQ
+464 SGKVADAIGL
-474 KMHSIALN
+474 KMHSISLN

-495 IHADHHYAIKKQ
+495 IHADHHYAIKKLSH
-507 TQDEETYSSL
+507 DEETYSTL
-517 AVLDED
+517 AVLSED
-523 ERIEEIAKMLSGDVI
+523 ERIEEIAKMLSGDVV
-538 TPEAIENAKRLL
+538 TAEAIDNAKRLL
-550 QG
+550 HG

>member
-13 IDQTQVDFEE
+13 IDQTTVDFDE

-51 SSSLVRKGCKKAVIE
+51 SSSLVRKGSKKAVIE
-66 GVFDMNDHIE
+66 GVFDMNDSIQK
-76 RILDELNI
+76 ILDELNI
-84 ACDDDLIITKEIMD
+84 GGDDDLIITKEILD

-113 SALKQIAPCLLD
+113 SALKQVAPYLLD

-150 HQDDALLSEYQKYY
+150 HQDDSLLSEYHKHY

-177 EHCEITVSESSTGLW
+177 EQEDLSDERIEYYQKQYD
-192 EIKPNKTPLKDFEYT
+192 ELKDFEYT
-207 DEIIDSLEDELRM
+207 DEIIDQLEEELRM

-225 SMHGYMTAFNEA
+225 SMHKYMTDFNEA
-237 MSERQGALSQINDAL
+237 MSDKQGALNQINDAL
-252 GALGHMSDSETFSSL
+252 SALGHMNDTESFSAL
-267 YDEFYNEYYSMQ
+267 YDEFYNQYYSMQ

-318 SCDDIY
+318 SVDDIY
-324 QAQTELKEKLDASL
+324 QAQTELKEKLDAAL

-350 KDQSYKLAYQV
+350 KDQAYHEAYQI
-361 AEKLTALRE
+361 ASKLTSLRE
-370 EQGNIF
+370 EQGLIF
-376 VDALEKELQDLYLP
+376 VDTLEKELKDLYLP
-390 NAKLKIDIKE
+390 DAKLKVDIKE
-400 CNLNDTGKDD
+400 CSLSDTGKDD

-432 GEISRLMLAIKTITM
+432 GEISRLMLGIKTITM
-447 SKTDINTLVF
+447 NQNQMNTLVF

-464 SGKVADAIGQ
+464 SGKVADAIGL
-474 KMHSIALN
+474 KMHSISLN

-495 IHADHHYAIKKQ
+495 IHADHHYAIKKSSH
-507 TQDEETYSSL
+507 DEETYSTL
-517 AVLDED
+517 AVLSED
-523 ERIEEIAKMLSGDVI
+523 ERIEEIAKMLSGDVV
-538 TPEAIENAKRLL
+538 TAEAIDNAKRLL
-550 QG
+550 HG

>member
-13 IDQTQVDFEE
+13 IDQTTVDFDE

-51 SSSLVRKGCKKAVIE
+51 SSSLVRKGSKKAVIE
-66 GVFDMNDHIE
+66 GVFDMDDSIQK
-76 RILDELNI
+76 ILDELNI
-84 ACDDDLIITKEIMD
+84 DGDDDLIITKEILD

-113 SALKQIAPCLLD
+113 SALKQVAPYLLD

-150 HQDDALLSEYQKYY
+150 HQDDSLLSEYHKHY

-177 EHCEITVSESSTGLW
+177 EQEDLSDERIEYYQKQYD
-192 EIKPNKTPLKDFEYT
+192 ELKDFEYT
-207 DEIIDSLEDELRM
+207 DEIIDQLEEELRM

-225 SMHGYMTAFNEA
+225 SMHKYMTDFNGA
-237 MSERQGALSQINDAL
+237 MSDKQGALNQINDAL
-252 GALGHMSDSETFSSL
+252 SALSHMNDTESFSAL
-267 YDEFYNEYYSMQ
+267 YDEFYNQYYSMQ

-318 SCDDIY
+318 SVDDIY
-324 QAQTELKEKLDASL
+324 QAQTELKEKLDAAL

-350 KDQSYKLAYQV
+350 KDQAYHEAYQI
-361 AEKLTALRE
+361 ASKLTSLRE
-370 EQGNIF
+370 EQGLIF
-376 VDALEKELQDLYLP
+376 VDALVKELKDLYLP
-390 NAKLKIDIKE
+390 DAKLKVDIKE
-400 CNLNDTGKDD
+400 CSLSDTGKDD

-447 SKTDINTLVF
+447 NQNQMNTLVF

-464 SGKVADAIGQ
+464 SGKVADAIGL
-474 KMHSIALN
+474 KMHSISLN

-495 IHADHHYAIKKQ
+495 IHADHHYAIKKLSH
-507 TQDEETYSSL
+507 DEETYSTL
-517 AVLDED
+517 AVLSED
-523 ERIEEIAKMLSGDVI
+523 ERIEEIAKMLSGDVV
-538 TPEAIENAKRLL
+538 TAEAIDNAKRLL
-550 QG
+550 HG

>member
-13 IDQTQVDFEE
+13 IDQTTVDFDE

-51 SSSLVRKGCKKAVIE
+51 SSSLVRKGSKKAVIE
-66 GVFDMNDHIE
+66 GVFDMNDSIQK
-76 RILDELNI
+76 ILDELNI
-84 ACDDDLIITKEIMD
+84 DGDDDLIITKEILD

-113 SALKQIAPCLLD
+113 SALKQVAPYLLD

-150 HQDDALLSEYQKYY
+150 HQDDSLLSEYHKHY

-177 EHCEITVSESSTGLW
+177 EQEDLSDERIEYYQKQYD
-192 EIKPNKTPLKDFEYT
+192 ELKDFEYT
-207 DEIIDSLEDELRM
+207 DEIIDQLEEELRM

-225 SMHGYMTAFNEA
+225 SMHKYMTDFNEA
-237 MSERQGALSQINDAL
+237 MSDKQGALNQINDAL
-252 GALGHMSDSETFSSL
+252 SALGHMNDTESFSAL
-267 YDEFYNEYYSMQ
+267 YDEFYNQYYSMQ

-285 ETAFDSIDFDEYR
+285 GTAFDSIDFDEYR

-318 SCDDIY
+318 SVDDIY
-324 QAQTELKEKLDASL
+324 QAQTELKEKLDAAL

-350 KDQSYKLAYQV
+350 KDQAYHEAYQI
-361 AEKLTALRE
+361 ASKLTSLRE
-370 EQGNIF
+370 EQGLIF
-376 VDALEKELQDLYLP
+376 VDTLEKELKDLYLP
-390 NAKLKIDIKE
+390 DAKLKVDIKE
-400 CNLNDTGKDD
+400 CSLSDTGKDD

-447 SKTDINTLVF
+447 NQNQMNTLVF

-464 SGKVADAIGQ
+464 SGKVADAIGL
-474 KMHSIALN
+474 KMHSISLN

-495 IHADHHYAIKKQ
+495 IHADHHYAIKKSSH
-507 TQDEETYSSL
+507 DEETYSTL
-517 AVLDED
+517 AVLSED
-523 ERIEEIAKMLSGDVI
+523 ERIEEIAKMLSGDVV
-538 TPEAIENAKRLL
+538 TAEAIDNAKRLL

>member
-13 IDQTQVDFEE
+13 IDQTTVDFDE

-51 SSSLVRKGCKKAVIE
+51 SSSLVRKGSKKAVIE
-66 GVFDMNDHIE
+66 GVFDMNDSIQK
-76 RILDELNI
+76 ILDELNI
-84 ACDDDLIITKEIMD
+84 DGDDDLIITKEILD
-98 NGRSTIKINYRTVTN
+98 NGRSTVKINYRTVTN
-113 SALKQIAPCLLD
+113 SALKQVAPYLLD

-150 HQDDALLSEYQKYY
+150 HQDDSLLSEYHKHY

-177 EHCEITVSESSTGLW
+177 EQEDLSDERIEYYQKQYD
-192 EIKPNKTPLKDFEYT
+192 ELKDFEYT
-207 DEIIDSLEDELRM
+207 DEIIDQLEEELRM

-225 SMHGYMTAFNEA
+225 SMHKYMTDFNGA
-237 MSERQGALSQINDAL
+237 MSDKQGALNQINDAL
-252 GALGHMSDSETFSSL
+252 SALGHMNDTESFSAL
-267 YDEFYNEYYSMQ
+267 YDEFYNQYYSMQ

-318 SCDDIY
+318 SVDDIY
-324 QAQTELKEKLDASL
+324 QAQTELKEKLDAAL

-350 KDQSYKLAYQV
+350 KDQAYHEAYQI
-361 AEKLTALRE
+361 ASKLTSLRE
-370 EQGNIF
+370 EQGLIF
-376 VDALEKELQDLYLP
+376 VDALEKELKDLYLP
-390 NAKLKIDIKE
+390 DAKLKVDIKE
-400 CNLNDTGKDD
+400 CSLSDTGKDD

-447 SKTDINTLVF
+447 NQNQMNTLVF

-464 SGKVADAIGQ
+464 SGKVADAIGL
-474 KMHSIALN
+474 KMHSISLN

-495 IHADHHYAIKKQ
+495 IHADHHYAIKKLSH
-507 TQDEETYSSL
+507 DEETYSTL
-517 AVLDED
+517 AVLSED
-523 ERIEEIAKMLSGDVI
+523 ERIEEIAKMLSGDVV
-538 TPEAIENAKRLL
+538 TAEAIDNAKRLL
-550 QG
+550 HG

>member
-13 IDQTQVDFEE
+13 IDQTTVDFDE

-51 SSSLVRKGCKKAVIE
+51 SSSLVRKGSKKAVIE
-66 GVFDMNDHIE
+66 GVFDMNDSIQKV
-76 RILDELNI
+76 LDELNI
-84 ACDDDLIITKEIMD
+84 DGDDDLIITKEILD

-113 SALKQIAPCLLD
+113 SALKQVAPYLLD
-125 IHSQYQTQEIFNVK
+125 IHSQYQTQEFFNVK

-150 HQDDALLSEYQKYY
+150 HQDDSLLSEYHKHY

-177 EHCEITVSESSTGLW
+177 EQEDLSDERIEYYQKQYD
-192 EIKPNKTPLKDFEYT
+192 ELKDFEYT
-207 DEIIDSLEDELRM
+207 DEIIDQLEEELRM

-225 SMHGYMTAFNEA
+225 SMHKYMTDFNEA
-237 MSERQGALSQINDAL
+237 MSDKQGALNQINDAL
-252 GALGHMSDSETFSSL
+252 SALGHMNDTESFSAL
-267 YDEFYNEYYSMQ
+267 YDEFYNQYYSMQ

-318 SCDDIY
+318 SVDDIY
-324 QAQTELKEKLDASL
+324 QAQTELKEKLDAAL

-350 KDQSYKLAYQV
+350 KDQAYHEAYQI
-361 AEKLTALRE
+361 ASKLTSLRE
-370 EQGNIF
+370 EQGLIF
-376 VDALEKELQDLYLP
+376 VDTLEKELKDLYLP
-390 NAKLKIDIKE
+390 DAKLKVDIKE
-400 CNLNDTGKDD
+400 CSLSDTGKDD

-447 SKTDINTLVF
+447 NQNQMNTLVF

-464 SGKVADAIGQ
+464 SGKVADAIGL
-474 KMHSIALN
+474 KMHSISLN

-495 IHADHHYAIKKQ
+495 IHADHHYAIKKSSH
-507 TQDEETYSSL
+507 DEETYSTL
-517 AVLDED
+517 AVLSED
-523 ERIEEIAKMLSGDVI
+523 ERIEEIAKMLSGDVV
-538 TPEAIENAKRLL
+538 TAEAIDNAKRLL
-550 QG
+550 HG

>member
-13 IDQTQVDFEE
+13 IDQTTVDFKE

-51 SSSLVRKGCKKAVIE
+51 SSSLVRKGSKKAVIE
-66 GVFDMNDHIE
+66 GVFDMNDSIQT
-76 RILDELNI
+76 ILDELNI
-84 ACDDDLIITKEIMD
+84 EADDDLVITKEIMD

-113 SALKQIAPCLLD
+113 SALKQVAPCLLD

-150 HQDDALLSEYQKYY
+150 HQDDSLLSEYQKYY

-177 EHCEITVSESSTGLW
+177 EQEDLSDERIEYYQKQYD
-192 EIKPNKTPLKDFEYT
+192 ELKDFEYT
-207 DEIIDSLEDELRM
+207 DEMIDDLEEELKM

-225 SMHGYMTAFNEA
+225 SMHGYMNTFNEA
-237 MSERQGALSQINDAL
+237 MSERQGALSQINKAI
-252 GALGHMSDSETFSSL
+252 GALGHMSDNETFSSL
-267 YDEFYNEYYSMQ
+267 YDEFYNQYYSMQ
-279 DIVDRI
+279 DVVDRI
-285 ETAFDSIDFDEYR
+285 ETAFDSIDFDEYH

-318 SCDDIY
+318 SVDDIY
-324 QAQTELKEKLDASL
+324 QAQTELKEKLEASL
-338 NREDVLADLNKQ
+338 NREDVLAGLNKQ
-350 KDQSYKLAYQV
+350 KDKAYQE
-361 AEKLTALRE
+361 AYQIATKLTSLRE
-370 EQGNIF
+370 EQGLLF
-376 VDALEKELQDLYLP
+376 VETLEKELKDLYLP
-390 NAKLKIDIKE
+390 DAKLKVDIRE

-410 ITFMVSM
+410 IIFMVSM

-432 GEISRLMLAIKTITM
+432 GEISRLMLGIKTITM
-447 SKTDINTLVF
+447 SQTNINTLVF

-474 KMHSIALN
+474 KMHSISLN

-495 IHADHHYAIKKQ
+495 IHADHHYAIKKL
-507 TQDEETYSSL
+507 TKDDETFSTL
-517 AVLDED
+517 AVLSED

-538 TPEAIENAKRLL
+538 TPEAIDNAKRLL

>member
-13 IDQTQVDFEE
+13 IDQTTVDFEE

-51 SSSLVRKGCKKAVIE
+51 SSSLVRKGSKKAVIE
-66 GVFDMNDHIE
+66 GVFDMNDSIQT
-76 RILDELNI
+76 ILDELNI
-84 ACDDDLIITKEIMD
+84 EADDDLVITKEIMD

-113 SALKQIAPCLLD
+113 SALKQVAPCLLD

-150 HQDDALLSEYQKYY
+150 HQDDSLLSEYQKHY
-164 FEYKKISQKIKKL
+164 FEYKKISLKIKKL
-177 EHCEITVSESSTGLW
+177 EQEDLSDERIEYYQKQYD
-192 EIKPNKTPLKDFEYT
+192 ELKDFEYT
-207 DEIIDSLEDELRM
+207 DEMIDDLEEELKM

-225 SMHGYMTAFNEA
+225 SMHGYMNTFNEA
-237 MSERQGALSQINDAL
+237 MSERQGALSQINEAI
-252 GALGHMSDSETFSSL
+252 GALGHMSDNETFSSL
-267 YDEFYNEYYSMQ
+267 YDEFYNQYYSMQ
-279 DIVDRI
+279 DVVDRI

-318 SCDDIY
+318 SVDDIY
-324 QAQTELKEKLDASL
+324 QAQTELKEKLEASL
-338 NREDVLADLNKQ
+338 NREDVLAGLNKQ
-350 KDQSYKLAYQV
+350 KDKAYQE
-361 AEKLTALRE
+361 AYQIATKLTSLRE
-370 EQGNIF
+370 EQGLLF
-376 VDALEKELQDLYLP
+376 VETLEKELKDLYLP
-390 NAKLKIDIKE
+390 DAKLKVDIRE

-432 GEISRLMLAIKTITM
+432 GEISRLMLGIKTITM
-447 SKTDINTLVF
+447 SQTYINTLVF

-474 KMHSIALN
+474 KMHSISLN

-495 IHADHHYAIKKQ
+495 IHADHHYAIKKL
-507 TQDEETYSSL
+507 TKDDETFSTL
-517 AVLDED
+517 AVLSED

-538 TPEAIENAKRLL
+538 TPEAIDNAKRLL

>member
-13 IDQTQVDFEE
+13 IDQTTVDFDE

-36 SIIINALEQL
+36 SIIINAFEQL

-51 SSSLVRKGCKKAVIE
+51 SSSLVRKGSKKAVIE
-66 GVFDMNDHIE
+66 GVFDMNDSIQK
-76 RILDELNI
+76 ILDELNI
-84 ACDDDLIITKEIMD
+84 DGDDDLIITKEILV

-113 SALKQIAPCLLD
+113 SALKQVAPYLLD

-150 HQDDALLSEYQKYY
+150 HQDDSLLSEYHKHY

-177 EHCEITVSESSTGLW
+177 EQEDLSDERIEYYQKQYD
-192 EIKPNKTPLKDFEYT
+192 ELKDFEYT
-207 DEIIDSLEDELRM
+207 DEIIDQLEEELRM

-225 SMHGYMTAFNEA
+225 SMHKYMTDFNGA
-237 MSERQGALSQINDAL
+237 MSDKQGALNQINDAL
-252 GALGHMSDSETFSSL
+252 SALGHMNDTESFSAL
-267 YDEFYNEYYSMQ
+267 YDEFYNQYYSMQ

-318 SCDDIY
+318 SVDDIY
-324 QAQTELKEKLDASL
+324 QAQTELKEKLDAAL

-350 KDQSYKLAYQV
+350 KDQAYHEAYQI
-361 AEKLTALRE
+361 ASKLTSLRE
-370 EQGNIF
+370 EQGLIF
-376 VDALEKELQDLYLP
+376 VDALEKELKDLYLP
-390 NAKLKIDIKE
+390 DAKLKVDIKE
-400 CNLNDTGKDD
+400 CSLSDTGKDD

-447 SKTDINTLVF
+447 NQNQMNTLVF

-464 SGKVADAIGQ
+464 SGKVADAIGL
-474 KMHSIALN
+474 KMHSISLN

-495 IHADHHYAIKKQ
+495 IHADHHYAIKKLSH
-507 TQDEETYSSL
+507 DEETYSTL
-517 AVLDED
+517 AVLSED
-523 ERIEEIAKMLSGDVI
+523 ERIEEIAKMLSGDVV
-538 TPEAIENAKRLL
+538 TAEAIDNAKRLL
-550 QG
+550 HG

>member
-13 IDQTQVDFEE
+13 IDQTTVDFDE

-51 SSSLVRKGCKKAVIE
+51 SSSLVRKGSKKAVIE
-66 GVFDMNDHIE
+66 GVFDMNDSIQK
-76 RILDELNI
+76 ILDELNI
-84 ACDDDLIITKEIMD
+84 DGDDDLIITKEILV

-113 SALKQIAPCLLD
+113 SALKQVAPYLLD
-125 IHSQYQTQEIFNVK
+125 IHSQYQTQGIFNVK

-150 HQDDALLSEYQKYY
+150 HQDDSLLSEYHKHY

-177 EHCEITVSESSTGLW
+177 EQEDLSDERIEYYQKQYD
-192 EIKPNKTPLKDFEYT
+192 ELKDFEYT
-207 DEIIDSLEDELRM
+207 DEIIDQLEEELRM

-225 SMHGYMTAFNEA
+225 SMHKYMTDFNGA
-237 MSERQGALSQINDAL
+237 MSDKQGALNQINDAL
-252 GALGHMSDSETFSSL
+252 SALGHMNDTESFSAL
-267 YDEFYNEYYSMQ
+267 YDEFYNQYYSMQ

-318 SCDDIY
+318 SVDDIY
-324 QAQTELKEKLDASL
+324 QAQTELKEKLDAAL

-350 KDQSYKLAYQV
+350 KDQAYHEAYQI
-361 AEKLTALRE
+361 ASKLTSLRE
-370 EQGNIF
+370 EQGLIF
-376 VDALEKELQDLYLP
+376 VDALEKELKDLYLP
-390 NAKLKIDIKE
+390 DAKLKVDIKE
-400 CNLNDTGKDD
+400 CSLSDTGKDD

-447 SKTDINTLVF
+447 NQNQMNTLVF

-464 SGKVADAIGQ
+464 SGKVADAIGL
-474 KMHSIALN
+474 KMHSISLN

-495 IHADHHYAIKKQ
+495 IHADHHYAIKKLSH
-507 TQDEETYSSL
+507 DEETYSTL
-517 AVLDED
+517 AVLSED
-523 ERIEEIAKMLSGDVI
+523 ERIEEIAKMLSGDVV
-538 TPEAIENAKRLL
+538 TAEAIDNAKRLL
-550 QG
+550 HG

>member
-13 IDQTQVDFEE
+13 IDQTTVDFEE

-51 SSSLVRKGCKKAVIE
+51 SSSLVRKGSKKAVIE
-66 GVFDMNDHIE
+66 GVFDMNDSIQT
-76 RILDELNI
+76 ILDELNI
-84 ACDDDLIITKEIMD
+84 VADDDLVITKEIMD

-113 SALKQIAPCLLD
+113 SALKQVAPCLLD

-139 NHLKILQSFMN
+139 NHLKILQLFMN
-150 HQDDALLSEYQKYY
+150 HQDDSLLSEYQKYY

-177 EHCEITVSESSTGLW
+177 EQEDLSDERIEYYQKQYD
-192 EIKPNKTPLKDFEYT
+192 ELKDFEYT
-207 DEIIDSLEDELRM
+207 DEMIDDLEEELKM

-225 SMHGYMTAFNEA
+225 LMHGYMNSFNGA
-237 MSERQGALSQINDAL
+237 MSERQGALSQINEAV
-252 GALGHMSDSETFSSL
+252 GALGHMSDNETFSSL
-267 YDEFYNEYYSMQ
+267 YDEFYNQYYSMQ

-318 SCDDIY
+318 SVDDIY
-324 QAQTELKEKLDASL
+324 QAQTELKEKLEASL

-350 KDQSYKLAYQV
+350 KDKAYQE
-361 AEKLTALRE
+361 AYQIATKLTSLRE
-370 EQGNIF
+370 EQGLLF
-376 VDALEKELQDLYLP
+376 VETLEKELKDLYLP
-390 NAKLKIDIKE
+390 DAKLKVDIKE

-432 GEISRLMLAIKTITM
+432 GEISRLMLGIKTITM
-447 SKTDINTLVF
+447 NQNQMNTLVF

-474 KMHSIALN
+474 KMHSISLN

-495 IHADHHYAIKKQ
+495 IHADHHYAIKKL
-507 TQDEETYSSL
+507 TKDDETFSTL
-517 AVLDED
+517 AVLSED

-538 TPEAIENAKRLL
+538 TPEAIDNAKRLL

>member
-13 IDQTQVDFEE
+13 IDQTTVDFDE

-51 SSSLVRKGCKKAVIE
+51 SSSLVRKGSKKAVIE
-66 GVFDMNDHIE
+66 GVFDMNDSIQK
-76 RILDELNI
+76 ILDELNI
-84 ACDDDLIITKEIMD
+84 DGDDDLIITKEILD

-113 SALKQIAPCLLD
+113 SALKQVAPYLLD

-150 HQDDALLSEYQKYY
+150 HQDDSLLSEYHKHY

-177 EHCEITVSESSTGLW
+177 EQEDLSDERIEYYQKQYD
-192 EIKPNKTPLKDFEYT
+192 ELKDFEYT
-207 DEIIDSLEDELRM
+207 DEIIDQLEEELRM

-225 SMHGYMTAFNEA
+225 SMHKYMTDFNGA
-237 MSERQGALSQINDAL
+237 MSDKQGALNQINDAL
-252 GALGHMSDSETFSSL
+252 SALGHMNDTESFSAL
-267 YDEFYNEYYSMQ
+267 YDEFYNQYYSMQ
-279 DIVDRI
+279 DIVNRI

-318 SCDDIY
+318 SVDDIY
-324 QAQTELKEKLDASL
+324 QAQTELKEKLDAAL

-350 KDQSYKLAYQV
+350 KDQAYHEAYQI
-361 AEKLTALRE
+361 ASKLTSLRE
-370 EQGNIF
+370 EQGLIF
-376 VDALEKELQDLYLP
+376 VDALEKELKDLYLP
-390 NAKLKIDIKE
+390 DAKLKVDIKE
-400 CNLNDTGKDD
+400 CSLSDTGKDD

-447 SKTDINTLVF
+447 NQNQMNTLVF

-464 SGKVADAIGQ
+464 SGKVADAIGL
-474 KMHSIALN
+474 KMHSISLN

-495 IHADHHYAIKKQ
+495 IHADHHYAIKKLSH
-507 TQDEETYSSL
+507 DEETYSTL
-517 AVLDED
+517 AVLSED
-523 ERIEEIAKMLSGDVI
+523 ERIEEIAKMLSGDVV
-538 TPEAIENAKRLL
+538 TAEAIDNAKRLL
-550 QG
+550 HG

>member
-13 IDQTQVDFEE
+13 IDQTTVDFEE

-51 SSSLVRKGCKKAVIE
+51 SSSLVRKGSKKAVIE
-66 GVFDMNDHIE
+66 GVFDMNDSIQT
-76 RILDELNI
+76 ILDELNI
-84 ACDDDLIITKEIMD
+84 VADDDLVITKEIMD

-113 SALKQIAPCLLD
+113 SALKQVAPCLLD

-150 HQDDALLSEYQKYY
+150 HQDDSLLSEYQKHY

-177 EHCEITVSESSTGLW
+177 EQEDLSDERIEYYQKQYD
-192 EIKPNKTPLKDFEYT
+192 ELKDFEYT
-207 DEIIDSLEDELRM
+207 DEMIDDLEEELKM

-225 SMHGYMTAFNEA
+225 SMHGYMNTFNEA
-237 MSERQGALSQINDAL
+237 MSERQGALSQINEAI
-252 GALGHMSDSETFSSL
+252 GALGHMSDNETFSSL
-267 YDEFYNEYYSMQ
+267 YDEFYNQYYSMQ
-279 DIVDRI
+279 DVVDRI

-318 SCDDIY
+318 SVDDIY
-324 QAQTELKEKLDASL
+324 QAQTELKEKLEASL
-338 NREDVLADLNKQ
+338 NREDVLAGLNKQ
-350 KDQSYKLAYQV
+350 KEESYQDAYKV
-361 AEKLTALRE
+361 AQKLTALRE
-370 EQGNIF
+370 EQGLLF
-376 VDALEKELQDLYLP
+376 VETLEKELKDIYLP
-390 NAKLKIDIKE
+390 DAKLKVDIKE

-432 GEISRLMLAIKTITM
+432 GEISRLMLGIKTITM
-447 SKTDINTLVF
+447 NQNQMNTLVF

-474 KMHSIALN
+474 KMHSISLN

-495 IHADHHYAIKKQ
+495 IHADHHYAIKKL
-507 TQDEETYSSL
+507 TKDDETFSTL
-517 AVLDED
+517 AVLSED

-538 TPEAIENAKRLL
+538 TPEAIDNAKRLL

>member
-13 IDQTQVDFEE
+13 IDQTTVDFDE

-51 SSSLVRKGCKKAVIE
+51 SSSLVRKGSKKAVIE
-66 GVFDMNDHIE
+66 GVFDMNDSIQK
-76 RILDELNI
+76 ILDELNI
-84 ACDDDLIITKEIMD
+84 DGDDDLIITKEILD

-113 SALKQIAPCLLD
+113 SALKQVASYLLD

-150 HQDDALLSEYQKYY
+150 HQDDSLLSEYHKHY

-177 EHCEITVSESSTGLW
+177 EQEDLSDERIEYYQKQYD
-192 EIKPNKTPLKDFEYT
+192 ELKDFEYT
-207 DEIIDSLEDELRM
+207 DEIIDQLEEELRM

-225 SMHGYMTAFNEA
+225 SMHKYMTDFNEA
-237 MSERQGALSQINDAL
+237 MSDKQGALNQINDAL
-252 GALGHMSDSETFSSL
+252 SALGHMNDTESFSAL
-267 YDEFYNEYYSMQ
+267 YDEFYNQYYSMQ

-318 SCDDIY
+318 SVDDIY
-324 QAQTELKEKLDASL
+324 QAQTELKEKLDAAL

-350 KDQSYKLAYQV
+350 KDQAYHEAYQI
-361 AEKLTALRE
+361 ASKLTSLRE
-370 EQGNIF
+370 EQGLIF
-376 VDALEKELQDLYLP
+376 VDTLEKELKDLYLP
-390 NAKLKIDIKE
+390 DAKLKVDIKE
-400 CNLNDTGKDD
+400 CSLSDTGKDD

-447 SKTDINTLVF
+447 NQNQMNTLVF

-464 SGKVADAIGQ
+464 SGKVADAIGL
-474 KMHSIALN
+474 KMHSISLN

-495 IHADHHYAIKKQ
+495 IHADHHYAIKKSSH
-507 TQDEETYSSL
+507 DEETYSTL
-517 AVLDED
+517 AVLSED
-523 ERIEEIAKMLSGDVI
+523 ERIEEIAKMLSGDVV
-538 TPEAIENAKRLL
+538 TAEAIDNAKRLL
-550 QG
+550 HG

>member
-13 IDQTQVDFEE
+13 IDQTTVDFDE

-51 SSSLVRKGCKKAVIE
+51 SSSLVRKGSKKAVIE
-66 GVFDMNDHIE
+66 GVFDMNDSIQK
-76 RILDELNI
+76 ILDELNI
-84 ACDDDLIITKEIMD
+84 DGDDDLIITKEILD

-113 SALKQIAPCLLD
+113 SALKQVAPYLLD

-139 NHLKILQSFMN
+139 NHLKILQTFMN
-150 HQDDALLSEYQKYY
+150 HQDDSLLSEYHKHY
-164 FEYKKISQKIKKL
+164 FEYKRISQKIKKL
-177 EHCEITVSESSTGLW
+177 EQEDLSDERIEYYQKQYD
-192 EIKPNKTPLKDFEYT
+192 ELKDFEYT
-207 DEIIDSLEDELRM
+207 DEIIDQLEEELRM

-225 SMHGYMTAFNEA
+225 SMHKYMTDFNGA
-237 MSERQGALSQINDAL
+237 MSDKQGALNQINDAL
-252 GALGHMSDSETFSSL
+252 SALGHMNDTESFSAL
-267 YDEFYNEYYSMQ
+267 YDEFYNQYYSMQ

-318 SCDDIY
+318 SVDDIY
-324 QAQTELKEKLDASL
+324 QAQTELKEKLDAAL

-350 KDQSYKLAYQV
+350 KDQAYHEAYQI
-361 AEKLTALRE
+361 ASKLTSLRE
-370 EQGNIF
+370 EQGLIF
-376 VDALEKELQDLYLP
+376 VDALEKELKDLYLP
-390 NAKLKIDIKE
+390 DAKLKVDIKE
-400 CNLNDTGKDD
+400 CSLSDTGKDD

-447 SKTDINTLVF
+447 NQNQMNTLVF

-464 SGKVADAIGQ
+464 SGKVADAIGL
-474 KMHSIALN
+474 KMHSISLN

-495 IHADHHYAIKKQ
+495 IHADHHYAIKKLSH
-507 TQDEETYSSL
+507 DEETYSTL
-517 AVLDED
+517 AVLSED
-523 ERIEEIAKMLSGDVI
+523 ERIEEIAKMLSGDVV
-538 TPEAIENAKRLL
+538 TAEAIDNAKRLL
-550 QG
+550 HG

>member
-13 IDQTQVDFEE
+13 IDQTTVDFDE

-51 SSSLVRKGCKKAVIE
+51 SSSLVRKGSKKAVIE
-66 GVFDMNDHIE
+66 GVFDMNDSIQK
-76 RILDELNI
+76 ILDELNI
-84 ACDDDLIITKEIMD
+84 DGDDDLIITKEILD

-113 SALKQIAPCLLD
+113 SALKQVAPCLLD

-150 HQDDALLSEYQKYY
+150 HQDDSLLSEYHKYY
-164 FEYKKISQKIKKL
+164 FEYKNISQKLKKL
-177 EHCEITVSESSTGLW
+177 EQEDLSDERIEYYQKQYD
-192 EIKPNKTPLKDFEYT
+192 ELKDFEYT
-207 DEIIDSLEDELRM
+207 DEIIDQLEEELRM

-225 SMHGYMTAFNEA
+225 SMHKYMTEFDEA
-237 MSERQGALSQINDAL
+237 MSNKQGALNQINDAL
-252 GALGHMSDSETFSSL
+252 GALGHMSNTEAFNEL
-267 YDEFYNEYYSMQ
+267 YDEFYNQYYSMQ

-318 SCDDIY
+318 SADDIY
-324 QAQTELKEKLDASL
+324 QAQTELKEKLDAAL

-350 KDQSYKLAYQV
+350 KEQAYHEAYQI
-361 AEKLTALRE
+361 ASKLTSLRE
-370 EQGNIF
+370 EQGLIF
-376 VDALEKELQDLYLP
+376 VDTLEKQLKDLCLP
-390 NAKLKIDIKE
+390 DAKLKVDIKE
-400 CNLNDTGKDD
+400 CSLNDTGKDD

-417 NKGQAFTPLNETASG
+417 NKGQSFTPLNETASG
-432 GEISRLMLAIKTITM
+432 GEISRLMLGIKTITM
-447 SKTDINTLVF
+447 NQNQMNTLVF

-464 SGKVADAIGQ
+464 SGKVADAIGL
-474 KMHSIALN
+474 KMHSISLN

-495 IHADHHYAIKKQ
+495 IHADHHYAIKKSSH
-507 TQDEETYSSL
+507 DEETYSTL
-517 AVLDED
+517 AVLSED
-523 ERIEEIAKMLSGDVI
+523 ERIEEIAKMLSGDVV
-538 TPEAIENAKRLL
+538 TVEAIDNAKRLL
-550 QG
+550 HG

>member
-13 IDQTQVDFEE
+13 IDQTTVDFDE

-51 SSSLVRKGCKKAVIE
+51 SSSLVRKGSKKAVIE
-66 GVFDMNDHIE
+66 GVFDMNDSIQK
-76 RILDELNI
+76 ILDELNI
-84 ACDDDLIITKEIMD
+84 DGDDDLIITKEILD

-113 SALKQIAPCLLD
+113 SALKQVAPYLLD

-150 HQDDALLSEYQKYY
+150 HQDDSLLSEYHKHY

-177 EHCEITVSESSTGLW
+177 EQEDLSDERIEYYQKQYD
-192 EIKPNKTPLKDFEYT
+192 ELKDFEYT
-207 DEIIDSLEDELRM
+207 DEIIDQLEEELRM

-225 SMHGYMTAFNEA
+225 SMHKYMTDFNGA
-237 MSERQGALSQINDAL
+237 MSDKQGALNQINDAL
-252 GALGHMSDSETFSSL
+252 SALGHMNDTESFSAL
-267 YDEFYNEYYSMQ
+267 YDEFYNQYYSMQ

-318 SCDDIY
+318 SVDDIY
-324 QAQTELKEKLDASL
+324 QAQTELKEKLDATL

-350 KDQSYKLAYQV
+350 KDQAYHEAYQI
-361 AEKLTALRE
+361 ASKLTSLRE
-370 EQGNIF
+370 EQGLIF
-376 VDALEKELQDLYLP
+376 VDALEKELKDLYLP
-390 NAKLKIDIKE
+390 DAKLKVDIKE
-400 CNLNDTGKDD
+400 CSLSDTGKDD

-447 SKTDINTLVF
+447 NQNQMNTLVF

-464 SGKVADAIGQ
+464 SGKVADAIGL
-474 KMHSIALN
+474 KMHSISLN

-495 IHADHHYAIKKQ
+495 IHADHHYAIKKLSH
-507 TQDEETYSSL
+507 DEETYSTL
-517 AVLDED
+517 AVLSED
-523 ERIEEIAKMLSGDVI
+523 ERIEEIAKMLSGDVV
-538 TPEAIENAKRLL
+538 TAEAIDNAKRLL
-550 QG
+550 HG

>member
-13 IDQTQVDFEE
+13 IDQTTVDFDE

-51 SSSLVRKGCKKAVIE
+51 SSSLVRKGSKKAVIE
-66 GVFDMNDHIE
+66 GVFDMNDSIQK
-76 RILDELNI
+76 ILDELNI
-84 ACDDDLIITKEIMD
+84 DGDDDLIITKEILD

-113 SALKQIAPCLLD
+113 SALKQVAPYLLD

-150 HQDDALLSEYQKYY
+150 HQDDSLLSEYHKHY

-177 EHCEITVSESSTGLW
+177 EQEDLSDERIEYYQKQYD
-192 EIKPNKTPLKDFEYT
+192 ELKDFEYT
-207 DEIIDSLEDELRM
+207 DEIIDQLEEELRM

-225 SMHGYMTAFNEA
+225 SMHKYMTDFNGA
-237 MSERQGALSQINDAL
+237 MSDKQGALNQTNDAL
-252 GALGHMSDSETFSSL
+252 SALGHMNDTESFSAL
-267 YDEFYNEYYSMQ
+267 YDEFYNQYYSMQ

-318 SCDDIY
+318 SVDDIY
-324 QAQTELKEKLDASL
+324 QAQTELKEKLDAAFY
-338 NREDVLADLNKQ
+338 REDVLADLNKQ
-350 KDQSYKLAYQV
+350 KDQAYHEAYQI
-361 AEKLTALRE
+361 ASKLTSLRE
-370 EQGNIF
+370 EQGLIF
-376 VDALEKELQDLYLP
+376 VDALEKELKDLYLP
-390 NAKLKIDIKE
+390 DAKLKVDIKE
-400 CNLNDTGKDD
+400 CSLSDTGKDD

-447 SKTDINTLVF
+447 NQNQMNTLVF

-464 SGKVADAIGQ
+464 SGKVADAIGL
-474 KMHSIALN
+474 KMHSISLN

-495 IHADHHYAIKKQ
+495 IHADHHYAIKKLSH
-507 TQDEETYSSL
+507 DEETYSTL
-517 AVLDED
+517 AVLSED
-523 ERIEEIAKMLSGDVI
+523 ERIEEIAKMLSGDVV
-538 TPEAIENAKRLL
+538 TAEAIDNAKRLL
-550 QG
+550 HG

>member
-13 IDQTQVDFEE
+13 IDQTTVDFEE

-51 SSSLVRKGCKKAVIE
+51 SSSLVRKGSKKAVIE
-66 GVFDMNDHIE
+66 GVFDMNDSIQT
-76 RILDELNI
+76 ILDELNI
-84 ACDDDLIITKEIMD
+84 EADDDLVITKEIMD

-113 SALKQIAPCLLD
+113 SALKQVAPCLLD

-150 HQDDALLSEYQKYY
+150 YQDDSLLSEYQKRY

-177 EHCEITVSESSTGLW
+177 EQEDLSDERIEYYQKQYD
-192 EIKPNKTPLKDFEYT
+192 ELKDFEYT
-207 DEIIDSLEDELRM
+207 DEMIDDLEEELKM

-225 SMHGYMTAFNEA
+225 SMHGYMNTFNEA
-237 MSERQGALSQINDAL
+237 MSERQGALSQINEAI
-252 GALGHMSDSETFSSL
+252 GALGHMSDNETFSSL
-267 YDEFYNEYYSMQ
+267 YDEFYNQYYSMQ

-309 HRLQRKYGY
+309 HHLQRKYGY
-318 SCDDIY
+318 SVDDIY
-324 QAQTELKEKLDASL
+324 QAQTELKEKLEASL
-338 NREDVLADLNKQ
+338 NREDVLAGLNKQ
-350 KDQSYKLAYQV
+350 KDKAYQE
-361 AEKLTALRE
+361 AYQIATKLTSLRE
-370 EQGNIF
+370 EQGLLF
-376 VDALEKELQDLYLP
+376 VETLEKELKDLYLP
-390 NAKLKIDIKE
+390 DAKLKVDIRE

-432 GEISRLMLAIKTITM
+432 GEISRLMLGIKTITM
-447 SKTDINTLVF
+447 SQTNINTLVF

-474 KMHSIALN
+474 KMHSISLN

-495 IHADHHYAIKKQ
+495 IHADHHYAIKKL
-507 TQDEETYSSL
+507 TKDDETFSTL
-517 AVLDED
+517 AVLSED

-538 TPEAIENAKRLL
+538 TPEAIDNAKRLL